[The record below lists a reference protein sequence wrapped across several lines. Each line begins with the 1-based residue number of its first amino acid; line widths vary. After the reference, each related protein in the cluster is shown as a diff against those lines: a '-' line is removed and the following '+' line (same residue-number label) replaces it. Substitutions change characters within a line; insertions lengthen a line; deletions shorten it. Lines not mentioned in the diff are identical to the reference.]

1 MLAKEKEQPKSIL
14 LKIFTENI
22 KNCACSVTITV
33 TNSDTANDTINML
46 LTMLGITGSEKDF
59 QLWVSSGKEKLPLTG
74 KCQGKSKMGLI
85 RFKIVTQSFKVMV
98 VLS

>member
-1 MLAKEKEQPKSIL
+1 MCSSSTVKDL
-14 LKIFTENI
+14 LWHLVLFVSK
-22 KNCACSVTITV
+22 
-33 TNSDTANDTINML
+33 
-46 LTMLGITGSEKDF
+46 GSEKDY
-59 QLWVSSGKEKLPLTG
+59 QLWASSGKEEVPLIG